1 MTSPPFTL
9 QQIDHVVLRVGNMER
24 ALEFYCGVLGC
35 ILEREVAQIG
45 LVQLR
50 AGAALIDLIPA
61 AQHEDTRNG
70 RNMDHFA
77 LAISP
82 FDADAI
88 RAHLTVHGVSH
99 GRVEQRYG
107 AGGAGPSLY
116 IHDPDGNQVEL
127 KGPT

>member
-1 MTSPPFTL
+1 M
-9 QQIDHVVLRVGNMER
+9 VLRVANMER

-35 ILEREVAQIG
+35 AREREVARIG

-61 AQHEDTRNG
+61 TQPEEKPAG

-77 LAISP
+77 LAITP

-88 RAHLTVHGVSH
+88 RAHLTAQGVAY
-99 GRVEQRYG
+99 GNVEQRYG

-116 IHDPDGNQVEL
+116 IHDPDGNLVEL
-127 KGPT
+127 KGPAG